1 VTAYLDRALTP
12 QLPPPKWLVFRD
24 TIGIIGRDLSP
35 VRRLMMSKEA
45 KRYTPRFKFQV
56 VMETL
61 KSSKPRSANMHEERT
76 NVMAEATSRMFF
88 AEKATNSVGK
98 NV

>member
-1 VTAYLDRALTP
+1 
-12 QLPPPKWLVFRD
+12 
-24 TIGIIGRDLSP
+24 
-35 VRRLMMSKEA
+35 MSKEA

-61 KSSKPRSANMHEERT
+61 KSSKPRSANTHEERT

-88 AEKATNSVGK
+88 VEKATNSVGK
-98 NV
+98 DVWSHRQDVIRFTFYLTFLLLERN